1 MATILLVF
9 IYIFYIG
16 LGIPDS
22 LLGAAWPA
30 IYGDLSVP
38 ISYASLVSVII
49 SCGTV
54 LSSLFSAHVI
64 AKLGTPRVTVLST
77 SLTAIALLGFSFS
90 QNFLW
95 LCICAVPLGIGAGS
109 IDTALNNYV
118 VLHYNSMQVNFLHC
132 FYGVG
137 VTVSPYLMSLALSD
151 NMNWRGGYKTV
162 FFIQLTIA
170 ALSIISLPI
179 WKRVNQANPQEKPIQ
194 VLSLPQMLKRKKIW
208 ASCGVFLGISSLE
221 STCLIWGSTYL
232 SESVGMSADAAAALI
247 TFYFIGMTVGRLLS
261 GLLTIKYSDWQIIF
275 SGQAVIFV
283 AIIMLLMET
292 NTIITALGL
301 FLIGLGNGPIFPNIT
316 HLTPGLYS
324 KETSQSIIGIEMA
337 FSNLSIMLTP
347 ILFGV
352 VTTYTGIAIFP
363 KFLLIMF
370 LIMIGCTITLKVGDA
385 RSRAKRHLICHAAE
399 HE

>member
-1 MATILLVF
+1 MATILFGF

-16 LGIPDS
+16 LGVPDS

-30 IYGDLSVP
+30 IYSELSVP
-38 ISYASLVSVII
+38 VSYASFISSII

-54 LSSLFSAHVI
+54 FSSLFSTRVI

-77 SLTAIALLGFSFS
+77 SLTAIALLGFSCS
-90 QNFLW
+90 HNFLW
-95 LCICAVPLGIGAGS
+95 LCICGIPLGIGAGS

-118 VLHYNSMQVNFLHC
+118 ALHYTSMQINFLHC

-137 VTVSPYLMSLALSD
+137 VTISPYLMSLALSD
-151 NMNWRGGYKTV
+151 NMNWRGGYRTV

-170 ALSIISLPI
+170 ALSVIRLPI
-179 WKRVNQANPQEKPIQ
+179 WKKVKQALPQEEPIR
-194 VLSLPQMLKRKKIW
+194 VLSLSQMLRRRKIW

-232 SESVGMSADAAAALI
+232 SESVGMSADVAAALI

-283 AIIMLLMET
+283 AIILLLMQT
-292 NTIITALGL
+292 NAIITALGL
-301 FLIGLGNGPIFPNIT
+301 FLIGLGNGPVFPNIT

-352 VTTYTGIAIFP
+352 VTTYTGVAIFP

-385 RSRAKRHLICHAAE
+385 KSRTKRQNV
-399 HE
+399 

>member
-16 LGIPDS
+16 LGVPDS

-30 IYGDLSVP
+30 IYSELSVP
-38 ISYASLVSVII
+38 VSYASFISSII

-54 LSSLFSAHVI
+54 FSSLFSTRVI

-77 SLTAIALLGFSFS
+77 SLTAIALLGFSCS
-90 QNFLW
+90 HNFLW
-95 LCICAVPLGIGAGS
+95 LCICGIPLGIGAGS

-118 VLHYNSMQVNFLHC
+118 ALHYTSMQINFLHC

-137 VTVSPYLMSLALSD
+137 VTISPYLMSLALSD
-151 NMNWRGGYKTV
+151 NMNWRGGYRTV

-170 ALSIISLPI
+170 ALSVISLPI
-179 WKRVNQANPQEKPIQ
+179 WKKVKQALPQEEPIR
-194 VLSLPQMLKRKKIW
+194 VLSLSQMLRRRKIW

-221 STCLIWGSTYL
+221 STCLIWGNTYL
-232 SESVGMSADAAAALI
+232 SESVGMSADVAAALI

-283 AIIMLLMET
+283 AIILLLMQT
-292 NTIITALGL
+292 NAIITALGL
-301 FLIGLGNGPIFPNIT
+301 FLIGLGNGPVFPNIT

-352 VTTYTGIAIFP
+352 VTTYTGVAIFP

-385 RSRAKRHLICHAAE
+385 KSRTKRQNV
-399 HE
+399 

>member
-16 LGIPDS
+16 LGVPDS

-30 IYGDLSVP
+30 IYSELSVP
-38 ISYASLVSVII
+38 VSYASFISSII

-54 LSSLFSAHVI
+54 FSSLFSTRVI

-77 SLTAIALLGFSFS
+77 SLTAIALLGFSCS
-90 QNFLW
+90 HNFLW
-95 LCICAVPLGIGAGS
+95 LCICGIPLGIGAGS

-118 VLHYNSMQVNFLHC
+118 ALHYTSMQINFLHC

-137 VTVSPYLMSLALSD
+137 VTISPYLMSLALSD
-151 NMNWRGGYKTV
+151 NMNWRGGYRTV
-162 FFIQLTIA
+162 FFIQLNIA
-170 ALSIISLPI
+170 ALSVISLPI
-179 WKRVNQANPQEKPIQ
+179 WKKVKQALPQEEPIR
-194 VLSLPQMLKRKKIW
+194 VLSLSQMLRRRKIW

-232 SESVGMSADAAAALI
+232 SESVGMSADVAAALI

-283 AIIMLLMET
+283 AIILLLMQT
-292 NTIITALGL
+292 NAIITALGL
-301 FLIGLGNGPIFPNIT
+301 FLIGLGNGPVFPNIT

-352 VTTYTGIAIFP
+352 VTTYTGVAIFP

-385 RSRAKRHLICHAAE
+385 KSRTKRQNV
-399 HE
+399 

>member
-16 LGIPDS
+16 LGVPDS

-30 IYGDLSVP
+30 IYSELSVP
-38 ISYASLVSVII
+38 VSYASFISSII

-54 LSSLFSAHVI
+54 FSSLFSTRVI

-77 SLTAIALLGFSFS
+77 SLTAIALLGFSCS
-90 QNFLW
+90 HNFLW
-95 LCICAVPLGIGAGS
+95 LCICGIPLGIGAGS

-118 VLHYNSMQVNFLHC
+118 ALHYTSMQINFLHC

-151 NMNWRGGYKTV
+151 NMNWRGGYRTV

-170 ALSIISLPI
+170 ALSVISLPI
-179 WKRVNQANPQEKPIQ
+179 WKKVKQALPQEKPIR
-194 VLSLPQMLKRKKIW
+194 VLSLSQMLRRRKIW

-232 SESVGMSADAAAALI
+232 SESVGMSADVAAALI

-283 AIIMLLMET
+283 AIILLLMQT
-292 NTIITALGL
+292 NAIITALGL

-352 VTTYTGIAIFP
+352 VTTYTGVAIFP

-385 RSRAKRHLICHAAE
+385 KSRTKRQNV
-399 HE
+399 

>member
-16 LGIPDS
+16 LGVPDS

-30 IYGDLSVP
+30 IYSELSVP
-38 ISYASLVSVII
+38 VSYASFISSII

-54 LSSLFSAHVI
+54 FSSLFSTRVI

-77 SLTAIALLGFSFS
+77 SLTAIALLGFSCS
-90 QNFLW
+90 HNFLW
-95 LCICAVPLGIGAGS
+95 LCICGIPLGIGAGS

-118 VLHYNSMQVNFLHC
+118 ALHYTSMQINFLHC

-137 VTVSPYLMSLALSD
+137 VTISPYLMSLALSD
-151 NMNWRGGYKTV
+151 NMNWRGGYRTV

-170 ALSIISLPI
+170 ALSVISLPI
-179 WKRVNQANPQEKPIQ
+179 WKKVKQALPQEEPIR
-194 VLSLPQMLKRKKIW
+194 VLSLSQMLRRRKIW

-232 SESVGMSADAAAALI
+232 TESVGMSADVAAALI

-283 AIIMLLMET
+283 AIILLLMQT
-292 NTIITALGL
+292 NAIITALGL
-301 FLIGLGNGPIFPNIT
+301 FLIGLGNGPVFPNIT

-352 VTTYTGIAIFP
+352 VTTYTGVAIFP

-385 RSRAKRHLICHAAE
+385 KSRTKRQNV
-399 HE
+399 

>member
-16 LGIPDS
+16 LGVPDS

-30 IYGDLSVP
+30 IYSELSVP
-38 ISYASLVSVII
+38 VSYASFISSII

-54 LSSLFSAHVI
+54 FSSLFSTRVI

-77 SLTAIALLGFSFS
+77 SLTAIALLGFSCS
-90 QNFLW
+90 HNFLW
-95 LCICAVPLGIGAGS
+95 LCICGIPLGIGAGS

-118 VLHYNSMQVNFLHC
+118 ALHYTSMQINFLHC

-137 VTVSPYLMSLALSD
+137 VTISPYLMSLALSD
-151 NMNWRGGYKTV
+151 NMNWRGGYRTV

-170 ALSIISLPI
+170 ALSVISLPI
-179 WKRVNQANPQEKPIQ
+179 WKKVKQALPQEEPIR
-194 VLSLPQMLKRKKIW
+194 VLSLSQMLRRRKIW

-232 SESVGMSADAAAALI
+232 SESVGMSADVAAALI

-283 AIIMLLMET
+283 AIILLLMQT
-292 NTIITALGL
+292 NAIITALGL
-301 FLIGLGNGPIFPNIT
+301 FLIGLRNGPVFPNIT

-352 VTTYTGIAIFP
+352 VTTYTGVAIFP

-385 RSRAKRHLICHAAE
+385 KSRTKRQNV
-399 HE
+399 

>member
-16 LGIPDS
+16 LGVPDS

-30 IYGDLSVP
+30 IYSELSVP
-38 ISYASLVSVII
+38 VSYASFISSII

-54 LSSLFSAHVI
+54 FSSLFSTRVI

-77 SLTAIALLGFSFS
+77 SLTAIALLGFSCS
-90 QNFLW
+90 HNFLW
-95 LCICAVPLGIGAGS
+95 LCICGIPLGIGAGS

-118 VLHYNSMQVNFLHC
+118 ALHYTSMQINFLHC

-137 VTVSPYLMSLALSD
+137 VTISPYLMSLALSD
-151 NMNWRGGYKTV
+151 NMNWRGGYRTV

-170 ALSIISLPI
+170 ALSVISLPI
-179 WKRVNQANPQEKPIQ
+179 WKKVKQALPQEEPIR
-194 VLSLPQMLKRKKIW
+194 VLSLSQMLRRRKIW

-232 SESVGMSADAAAALI
+232 SESVGMSADVAAALI

-283 AIIMLLMET
+283 AIILLLMQT
-292 NTIITALGL
+292 NAIITALGL
-301 FLIGLGNGPIFPNIT
+301 FLIGLGNGPVFPNIT

-352 VTTYTGIAIFP
+352 VTTYTGVGIFP

-385 RSRAKRHLICHAAE
+385 KSRTKRQNV
-399 HE
+399 

>member
-16 LGIPDS
+16 LGVPDS

-30 IYGDLSVP
+30 IYSELSVP
-38 ISYASLVSVII
+38 VSYASFISSII

-54 LSSLFSAHVI
+54 FSSLFSTRVI

-77 SLTAIALLGFSFS
+77 SLTAIALLGFSCS
-90 QNFLW
+90 HNFLW
-95 LCICAVPLGIGAGS
+95 LCICGIPLGIGAGS

-118 VLHYNSMQVNFLHC
+118 ALHYTSMQINFLHC

-137 VTVSPYLMSLALSD
+137 VTISPYLMSLALSD
-151 NMNWRGGYKTV
+151 NMNWRGGYRTV

-170 ALSIISLPI
+170 ALSVISLPI
-179 WKRVNQANPQEKPIQ
+179 WKKVKQALPQEEPIR
-194 VLSLPQMLKRKKIW
+194 VLSLSQMLRRRKIW

-232 SESVGMSADAAAALI
+232 SESVGMSADVAAALI

-283 AIIMLLMET
+283 AIILLLMQT
-292 NTIITALGL
+292 NAIITALGL
-301 FLIGLGNGPIFPNIT
+301 FLIGLGNGPVFPNIT

-352 VTTYTGIAIFP
+352 VTTYTGVAIFP

-385 RSRAKRHLICHAAE
+385 KSRTKRPNV
-399 HE
+399 

>member
-16 LGIPDS
+16 LGVPDS

-30 IYGDLSVP
+30 IYSELSVP
-38 ISYASLVSVII
+38 VSYASFISSII

-54 LSSLFSAHVI
+54 FSSLFSTRDI

-77 SLTAIALLGFSFS
+77 SLTAIALLGFSCS
-90 QNFLW
+90 HNFLW
-95 LCICAVPLGIGAGS
+95 LCICGIPLGIGAGS

-118 VLHYNSMQVNFLHC
+118 ALHYTSMQINFLHC

-137 VTVSPYLMSLALSD
+137 VTISPYLMSLALSD
-151 NMNWRGGYKTV
+151 NMNWRGGYRTV

-170 ALSIISLPI
+170 ALSVISLPI
-179 WKRVNQANPQEKPIQ
+179 WKKVKQALPQEEPIR
-194 VLSLPQMLKRKKIW
+194 VLSLSQMLRRRKIW

-232 SESVGMSADAAAALI
+232 SESVGMSADVAAALI

-283 AIIMLLMET
+283 AIILLLMQT
-292 NTIITALGL
+292 NAIITALGL
-301 FLIGLGNGPIFPNIT
+301 FLIGLGNGPVFPNIT

-352 VTTYTGIAIFP
+352 VTTYTGVAIFP

-385 RSRAKRHLICHAAE
+385 KSRTKRQNV
-399 HE
+399 

>member
-16 LGIPDS
+16 LGVPDS

-30 IYGDLSVP
+30 IYSELSVP
-38 ISYASLVSVII
+38 VSYASFISSII

-54 LSSLFSAHVI
+54 FSSLFSTRVI

-77 SLTAIALLGFSFS
+77 SLTAIALLGFSCS
-90 QNFLW
+90 HNFLW
-95 LCICAVPLGIGAGS
+95 LCICGIPLGIGAGS

-118 VLHYNSMQVNFLHC
+118 ALHYTSMQINFLHC

-151 NMNWRGGYKTV
+151 NMNWRGGYRTV
-162 FFIQLTIA
+162 FFIQLTLA
-170 ALSIISLPI
+170 ALSVISLPI
-179 WKRVNQANPQEKPIQ
+179 WKKVKQALPQEEPIR
-194 VLSLPQMLKRKKIW
+194 VLSLSQMLRRRKIW

-232 SESVGMSADAAAALI
+232 SESVGMSADVAAALI

-283 AIIMLLMET
+283 AIILLLMQT
-292 NTIITALGL
+292 NAIITALGL

-352 VTTYTGIAIFP
+352 VTTYTGVAIFP

-385 RSRAKRHLICHAAE
+385 KSRTKRQNV
-399 HE
+399 

>member
-16 LGIPDS
+16 LGVPDS

-30 IYGDLSVP
+30 IYSELSVP
-38 ISYASLVSVII
+38 VSYASFISSII

-54 LSSLFSAHVI
+54 FSSLFSTRVI

-77 SLTAIALLGFSFS
+77 SLTAIALLGFSCS
-90 QNFLW
+90 HNFLW
-95 LCICAVPLGIGAGS
+95 LCICGIPLGIGAGS

-118 VLHYNSMQVNFLHC
+118 ALHYTSMQINFLHC

-151 NMNWRGGYKTV
+151 NMNWRGGYRTV

-170 ALSIISLPI
+170 ALSVISLPI
-179 WKRVNQANPQEKPIQ
+179 WKKVKQALPQEEPIR
-194 VLSLPQMLKRKKIW
+194 VLSLSQMLRRRKIW

-232 SESVGMSADAAAALI
+232 SESVGMSADVAAALI

-283 AIIMLLMET
+283 AIILLLMQT
-292 NTIITALGL
+292 NAIITALGL

-352 VTTYTGIAIFP
+352 VTTYTGVAIFP

-370 LIMIGCTITLKVGDA
+370 LIMIGCTMTLKVGDA
-385 RSRAKRHLICHAAE
+385 KSRTKRQNV
-399 HE
+399 

>member
-16 LGIPDS
+16 LGVPDS

-30 IYGDLSVP
+30 IYSELSVP
-38 ISYASLVSVII
+38 VSYASFISSII

-54 LSSLFSAHVI
+54 FSSLFSTRVI

-77 SLTAIALLGFSFS
+77 SLTAIALLGFSCS
-90 QNFLW
+90 YNFLW
-95 LCICAVPLGIGAGS
+95 LCICGIPLGIGTGS

-118 VLHYNSMQVNFLHC
+118 ALHYTSMQINFLHC

-137 VTVSPYLMSLALSD
+137 VTISPYLMSLALSD
-151 NMNWRGGYKTV
+151 NMNWRGGYRTV

-170 ALSIISLPI
+170 ALSVISLPI
-179 WKRVNQANPQEKPIQ
+179 WKKVKQALPQEEPIR
-194 VLSLPQMLKRKKIW
+194 VLSLSQMLRRRKIW

-232 SESVGMSADAAAALI
+232 SESVGMSADVAAALI

-283 AIIMLLMET
+283 AIILLLMQT
-292 NTIITALGL
+292 NAIITALGL
-301 FLIGLGNGPIFPNIT
+301 FLIGLGNGPVFPNIT

-352 VTTYTGIAIFP
+352 VTTYTGVAIFP

-385 RSRAKRHLICHAAE
+385 KSRTKRQNV
-399 HE
+399 

>member
-16 LGIPDS
+16 LGVPDS

-30 IYGDLSVP
+30 IYSELSVP
-38 ISYASLVSVII
+38 VSYASFISSII

-54 LSSLFSAHVI
+54 FSSLFSTRVI
-64 AKLGTPRVTVLST
+64 TKLGTPRVTVLST
-77 SLTAIALLGFSFS
+77 SLTAIALLGFSCS
-90 QNFLW
+90 HNFLW
-95 LCICAVPLGIGAGS
+95 LCICGIPLGIGAGS

-118 VLHYNSMQVNFLHC
+118 ALHYTSMQINFLHC

-137 VTVSPYLMSLALSD
+137 VTISPYLMSLALSD
-151 NMNWRGGYKTV
+151 NMNWRGGYRTV

-170 ALSIISLPI
+170 ALSVISLPI
-179 WKRVNQANPQEKPIQ
+179 WKKVKQALPQEEPIR
-194 VLSLPQMLKRKKIW
+194 VLSLSQMLRRRKIW

-232 SESVGMSADAAAALI
+232 SESVGMSADVAAALI

-283 AIIMLLMET
+283 AIILLLMQT
-292 NTIITALGL
+292 NAIITALGL
-301 FLIGLGNGPIFPNIT
+301 FLIGLGNGPVFPNIT

-352 VTTYTGIAIFP
+352 VTTYTGVAIFP

-385 RSRAKRHLICHAAE
+385 KSRTKRQNV
-399 HE
+399 

>member
-16 LGIPDS
+16 LGVPDS

-30 IYGDLSVP
+30 IYSELSVP
-38 ISYASLVSVII
+38 VSYASFISSII

-54 LSSLFSAHVI
+54 FSSLFSTRVI

-77 SLTAIALLGFSFS
+77 SLTAIALLGFSCS
-90 QNFLW
+90 HNFLW
-95 LCICAVPLGIGAGS
+95 LCICGIPLGIGAGS

-118 VLHYNSMQVNFLHC
+118 ALHYTSMQINFLHC

-137 VTVSPYLMSLALSD
+137 VTISPYLMSLALSD
-151 NMNWRGGYKTV
+151 NMNWRGGYRTV

-170 ALSIISLPI
+170 ALSVISLPI
-179 WKRVNQANPQEKPIQ
+179 WKKVKQALPQEEPIR
-194 VLSLPQMLKRKKIW
+194 VLSLSQMLRRRKIW

-232 SESVGMSADAAAALI
+232 SESVGISADVAAALI

-283 AIIMLLMET
+283 AIILLLMQT
-292 NTIITALGL
+292 NAIITALGL

-352 VTTYTGIAIFP
+352 VTTYTGVAIFP

-385 RSRAKRHLICHAAE
+385 KSRTKRQNV
-399 HE
+399 

>member
-16 LGIPDS
+16 LGVPDS

-30 IYGDLSVP
+30 IYSELSVP
-38 ISYASLVSVII
+38 VSYASFISSII

-54 LSSLFSAHVI
+54 FSSLFSTRVI

-77 SLTAIALLGFSFS
+77 SLTAIALLGFSCS
-90 QNFLW
+90 HNFLW
-95 LCICAVPLGIGAGS
+95 LCICGIPLGIGAGS

-118 VLHYNSMQVNFLHC
+118 ALHYTSMQINFLHC

-151 NMNWRGGYKTV
+151 NMNWRGGYRTV

-170 ALSIISLPI
+170 ALSVISLPI
-179 WKRVNQANPQEKPIQ
+179 WKKVKQALPQEEPIR
-194 VLSLPQMLKRKKIW
+194 VLSLSQMLRRRKIW

-232 SESVGMSADAAAALI
+232 SESVGMSADVAAALI

-283 AIIMLLMET
+283 AIILLLMQT
-292 NTIITALGL
+292 NAIITALGL

-352 VTTYTGIAIFP
+352 VTTYTGVAIFP

-370 LIMIGCTITLKVGDA
+370 LIMIGCTITLKVGDTK
-385 RSRAKRHLICHAAE
+385 SRTKRQNV
-399 HE
+399 

>member
-16 LGIPDS
+16 LGVPDS

-30 IYGDLSVP
+30 IYSELSVP
-38 ISYASLVSVII
+38 VSYASFISSII

-54 LSSLFSAHVI
+54 FSSLFSTRVI

-77 SLTAIALLGFSFS
+77 SLTAIALLGFSCS
-90 QNFLW
+90 HNFLW
-95 LCICAVPLGIGAGS
+95 LCICGIPLGIGAGS

-118 VLHYNSMQVNFLHC
+118 ALHYTSMQINFLHC

-137 VTVSPYLMSLALSD
+137 VTISPYLMSLALSD
-151 NMNWRGGYKTV
+151 NMNWRGGYRTV

-170 ALSIISLPI
+170 ALSVISLPI
-179 WKRVNQANPQEKPIQ
+179 WKKVKQALPQEEPIR
-194 VLSLPQMLKRKKIW
+194 VLSLSQMLRRRKIW

-232 SESVGMSADAAAALI
+232 SESVGMSADVAAALI

-283 AIIMLLMET
+283 AIILLLMQT
-292 NTIITALGL
+292 NAIITALGL

-352 VTTYTGIAIFP
+352 VITYTGVAIFP

-385 RSRAKRHLICHAAE
+385 KSRTKRQNV
-399 HE
+399 

>member
-16 LGIPDS
+16 LGVPDS

-30 IYGDLSVP
+30 IYSELSVP
-38 ISYASLVSVII
+38 VSYASFISSII

-54 LSSLFSAHVI
+54 FSSLFSTRVI

-77 SLTAIALLGFSFS
+77 SLTAIALLGFSCS
-90 QNFLW
+90 HNFLW
-95 LCICAVPLGIGAGS
+95 LCICGIPLGIGAGS
-109 IDTALNNYV
+109 IDTELNNYV
-118 VLHYNSMQVNFLHC
+118 ALHYTSMQINFLHC

-137 VTVSPYLMSLALSD
+137 VTISPYLMSLALSD
-151 NMNWRGGYKTV
+151 NMNWRGGYRTV

-170 ALSIISLPI
+170 ALSVISLPI
-179 WKRVNQANPQEKPIQ
+179 WKKVKQALPQEEPIR
-194 VLSLPQMLKRKKIW
+194 VLSLSQMLRRRKIW

-232 SESVGMSADAAAALI
+232 SESVGMSADVAAALI

-283 AIIMLLMET
+283 AIILLLMQT
-292 NTIITALGL
+292 NAIITALGL
-301 FLIGLGNGPIFPNIT
+301 FLIGLGNGPVFPNIT

-352 VTTYTGIAIFP
+352 VTTYTGVAIFP

-385 RSRAKRHLICHAAE
+385 KSRTKRQNV
-399 HE
+399 

>member
-16 LGIPDS
+16 LGVPDS

-30 IYGDLSVP
+30 IYSELSVP
-38 ISYASLVSVII
+38 VSYASFISSII

-54 LSSLFSAHVI
+54 FSSLFSTRVI

-77 SLTAIALLGFSFS
+77 SLTAIALLGFSCS
-90 QNFLW
+90 HNFLW
-95 LCICAVPLGIGAGS
+95 LCICGIPLGIGAGS

-118 VLHYNSMQVNFLHC
+118 ALHYTSMQINFLHC

-151 NMNWRGGYKTV
+151 NMNWRGGYRTV

-170 ALSIISLPI
+170 ALSVISLPI
-179 WKRVNQANPQEKPIQ
+179 WKKVKQALPQEEPIR
-194 VLSLPQMLKRKKIW
+194 VLSLSQMLRRRKIW

-232 SESVGMSADAAAALI
+232 SESVGMSADVAAALI

-283 AIIMLLMET
+283 AIILLLMQT
-292 NTIITALGL
+292 NAIITALGL
-301 FLIGLGNGPIFPNIT
+301 FLIGLGNGPVFPNIT

-352 VTTYTGIAIFP
+352 VTTYTGVAIFP

-385 RSRAKRHLICHAAE
+385 KSRTKRQNV
-399 HE
+399 

>member
-16 LGIPDS
+16 LGVPDS

-30 IYGDLSVP
+30 IYSELSVP
-38 ISYASLVSVII
+38 VSYASFISSII

-54 LSSLFSAHVI
+54 FSSLFSTRVI

-77 SLTAIALLGFSFS
+77 SLTAIALLGFSCS
-90 QNFLW
+90 RNFLW
-95 LCICAVPLGIGAGS
+95 LCICGIPLGIGAGS

-118 VLHYNSMQVNFLHC
+118 ALHYTSMQINFLHC

-151 NMNWRGGYKTV
+151 NMNWRGGYRTV

-170 ALSIISLPI
+170 ALSVISLPI
-179 WKRVNQANPQEKPIQ
+179 WKKVKQALPQEEPIR
-194 VLSLPQMLKRKKIW
+194 VLSLSQMLRRRKIW

-232 SESVGMSADAAAALI
+232 SESVGMSADVAAALI

-283 AIIMLLMET
+283 AIILLLMQT
-292 NTIITALGL
+292 NAIITALGL

-352 VTTYTGIAIFP
+352 VTTYTGVAIFP

-385 RSRAKRHLICHAAE
+385 KSRTKRQNV
-399 HE
+399 

>member
-16 LGIPDS
+16 LGVPDS

-30 IYGDLSVP
+30 IYSELSVTV
-38 ISYASLVSVII
+38 SYASFISSII

-54 LSSLFSAHVI
+54 FSSLFSTRVI

-77 SLTAIALLGFSFS
+77 SLTAIALLGFSCS
-90 QNFLW
+90 HNFLW
-95 LCICAVPLGIGAGS
+95 LCICGIPLGIGAGS

-118 VLHYNSMQVNFLHC
+118 ALHYTSMQINFLHC

-137 VTVSPYLMSLALSD
+137 VTISPYLMSLALSD
-151 NMNWRGGYKTV
+151 NMNWRGGYRTV

-170 ALSIISLPI
+170 ALSVISLPI
-179 WKRVNQANPQEKPIQ
+179 WKKVKQALPQEEPIR
-194 VLSLPQMLKRKKIW
+194 VLSLSQMLRRRKIW

-232 SESVGMSADAAAALI
+232 SESVGMSADVAAALI

-283 AIIMLLMET
+283 AIILLLMQT
-292 NTIITALGL
+292 NAIITALGL
-301 FLIGLGNGPIFPNIT
+301 FLIGLGNGPVFPNIT

-352 VTTYTGIAIFP
+352 VTTYTGVAIFP

-385 RSRAKRHLICHAAE
+385 KSRTKRQNV
-399 HE
+399 

>member
-16 LGIPDS
+16 LGVPDS

-30 IYGDLSVP
+30 IYSELSVP
-38 ISYASLVSVII
+38 VSYASFISSII

-54 LSSLFSAHVI
+54 FSSLFSTRVI

-77 SLTAIALLGFSFS
+77 SLTAIALLGFSCS
-90 QNFLW
+90 HNFLW
-95 LCICAVPLGIGAGS
+95 LCICGIPLGIGAGS

-118 VLHYNSMQVNFLHC
+118 ALHYTSMQINFLHC

-137 VTVSPYLMSLALSD
+137 VTISPYLMSLALSD
-151 NMNWRGGYKTV
+151 NMNWRGGYRTV

-170 ALSIISLPI
+170 ALSVISLPI
-179 WKRVNQANPQEKPIQ
+179 WKKVKQALPQEEPIR
-194 VLSLPQMLKRKKIW
+194 VLSLSQMLRRRKIW
-208 ASCGVFLGISSLE
+208 ASCGVFLGISYLE

-232 SESVGMSADAAAALI
+232 SESVGMSADVAAALI

-283 AIIMLLMET
+283 AIILLLMQT
-292 NTIITALGL
+292 NAIITALGL
-301 FLIGLGNGPIFPNIT
+301 FLIGLGNGPVFPNIT

-352 VTTYTGIAIFP
+352 VTTYTGVAIFP

-385 RSRAKRHLICHAAE
+385 KSRTKRQNV
-399 HE
+399 

>member
-16 LGIPDS
+16 LGVPDS

-30 IYGDLSVP
+30 IYSELSVP
-38 ISYASLVSVII
+38 VSYASFISSII

-54 LSSLFSAHVI
+54 FSSLFSTRVI

-77 SLTAIALLGFSFS
+77 SLTAIALLGFSCS
-90 QNFLW
+90 HNFLW
-95 LCICAVPLGIGAGS
+95 LCICGIPLGIGAGS

-118 VLHYNSMQVNFLHC
+118 ALHYTSMQINFLHC

-137 VTVSPYLMSLALSD
+137 VTISPYLMSLALSD
-151 NMNWRGGYKTV
+151 NMNWRGGYRTV

-170 ALSIISLPI
+170 ALSVISLPI
-179 WKRVNQANPQEKPIQ
+179 WKKVKQALPQEEPIR
-194 VLSLPQMLKRKKIW
+194 VLSLSQMLRRRKIW
-208 ASCGVFLGISSLE
+208 GISSLE

-232 SESVGMSADAAAALI
+232 SESVGMSADVAAALI

-283 AIIMLLMET
+283 AIILLLMQT
-292 NTIITALGL
+292 NAIITALGL
-301 FLIGLGNGPIFPNIT
+301 FLIGLGNGPVFPNIT

-352 VTTYTGIAIFP
+352 VTTYTGVAIFP

-385 RSRAKRHLICHAAE
+385 KSRTKRQNV
-399 HE
+399 

>member
-16 LGIPDS
+16 LGVPDS

-30 IYGDLSVP
+30 IYSELSVP
-38 ISYASLVSVII
+38 VSYASFISSII

-54 LSSLFSAHVI
+54 FSSLFSTRVI

-77 SLTAIALLGFSFS
+77 SLTAIALLGFSCS
-90 QNFLW
+90 HNFLW
-95 LCICAVPLGIGAGS
+95 LCICGIPLGIGAGS

-118 VLHYNSMQVNFLHC
+118 ALHYTSMQINFLHC

-151 NMNWRGGYKTV
+151 NMNWRGGYRTV

-170 ALSIISLPI
+170 ALSVISLPI
-179 WKRVNQANPQEKPIQ
+179 WKKVKQALPQEEPIR
-194 VLSLPQMLKRKKIW
+194 VLSLSQMLRRRKIW

-232 SESVGMSADAAAALI
+232 SEIVGMSADVAAALI

-283 AIIMLLMET
+283 AIILLLMQT
-292 NTIITALGL
+292 NAIITALGL

-352 VTTYTGIAIFP
+352 VTTYTGVAIFP

-385 RSRAKRHLICHAAE
+385 KSRTKRQNV
-399 HE
+399 

>member
-16 LGIPDS
+16 LGVPDS

-30 IYGDLSVP
+30 IYSELSVP
-38 ISYASLVSVII
+38 VSYASFISSII

-54 LSSLFSAHVI
+54 FSSLFSTRVI

-90 QNFLW
+90 HNFLW
-95 LCICAVPLGIGAGS
+95 LCICGIPLGIGAGS

-118 VLHYNSMQVNFLHC
+118 ALHYTSMQINFLHC

-137 VTVSPYLMSLALSD
+137 VTISPYLMSLALSD
-151 NMNWRGGYKTV
+151 NMNWRGGYRTV

-170 ALSIISLPI
+170 ALSVISLPI
-179 WKRVNQANPQEKPIQ
+179 WKKVKQALPQEEPIR
-194 VLSLPQMLKRKKIW
+194 VLSLSQMLRRRKIW

-232 SESVGMSADAAAALI
+232 SESVGMSADVAAALI

-283 AIIMLLMET
+283 AIILLLMQT
-292 NTIITALGL
+292 NAIITALGL
-301 FLIGLGNGPIFPNIT
+301 FLIGLGNGPVFPNIT

-352 VTTYTGIAIFP
+352 VTTYTGVAIFP

-385 RSRAKRHLICHAAE
+385 KSRTKRQNV
-399 HE
+399 

>member
-16 LGIPDS
+16 LGVPDS

-30 IYGDLSVP
+30 IYSELSVP
-38 ISYASLVSVII
+38 VSYASFISSII

-54 LSSLFSAHVI
+54 FSSLFSTRVI

-77 SLTAIALLGFSFS
+77 SLTAIALLGFSCS
-90 QNFLW
+90 HNFLW
-95 LCICAVPLGIGAGS
+95 LCICGIPLGIGAGS

-118 VLHYNSMQVNFLHC
+118 ALHYTSMQINFLHC

-137 VTVSPYLMSLALSD
+137 VTISPYLMSLALSD
-151 NMNWRGGYKTV
+151 NMNWRGGYRTV

-170 ALSIISLPI
+170 ALSVISLPI
-179 WKRVNQANPQEKPIQ
+179 WKKVKQALPQEEPIR
-194 VLSLPQMLKRKKIW
+194 VLSLSQMLRRRKIW

-232 SESVGMSADAAAALI
+232 SESVGMSADVAAALI
-247 TFYFIGMTVGRLLS
+247 TFYFIGMTIGRLLS

-283 AIIMLLMET
+283 AIILLLMQT
-292 NTIITALGL
+292 NAIITALGL
-301 FLIGLGNGPIFPNIT
+301 FLIGLGNGPVFPNIT

-352 VTTYTGIAIFP
+352 VTTYTGVAIFP

-385 RSRAKRHLICHAAE
+385 KSRTKRQNV
-399 HE
+399 

>member
-16 LGIPDS
+16 LGVPDS

-30 IYGDLSVP
+30 IYSELSVP
-38 ISYASLVSVII
+38 VSYASFISSII

-54 LSSLFSAHVI
+54 FSSLFSTRVI

-77 SLTAIALLGFSFS
+77 SLTAIALLGFSCS
-90 QNFLW
+90 HNFLW
-95 LCICAVPLGIGAGS
+95 LCICGIPLGIGAGS

-118 VLHYNSMQVNFLHC
+118 ALHYTSMQINFLHC

-151 NMNWRGGYKTV
+151 NMNWRGGYRTV

-170 ALSIISLPI
+170 ALSVISLPI
-179 WKRVNQANPQEKPIQ
+179 WKKVKQALPQEEPIR
-194 VLSLPQMLKRKKIW
+194 VLSLSQMLRRRKIW

-232 SESVGMSADAAAALI
+232 SESVGMSADVAAALI

-283 AIIMLLMET
+283 AIILLLMQT
-292 NTIITALGL
+292 NAIITALGL
-301 FLIGLGNGPIFPNIT
+301 FLIGLGNGPVFPNIT

-337 FSNLSIMLTP
+337 FSNLSIILTP

-352 VTTYTGIAIFP
+352 VTTYTGVAIFP

-385 RSRAKRHLICHAAE
+385 KSRTKRQNV
-399 HE
+399 

>member
-16 LGIPDS
+16 LGVPDS

-30 IYGDLSVP
+30 IYSELSVP
-38 ISYASLVSVII
+38 VSYASFISSII

-54 LSSLFSAHVI
+54 FSSLFSTRVI

-77 SLTAIALLGFSFS
+77 SLTAIALLGFSCS
-90 QNFLW
+90 HNFLW
-95 LCICAVPLGIGAGS
+95 LCICGIPLGIGAGS

-118 VLHYNSMQVNFLHC
+118 ALHYTSMQINFLHC

-137 VTVSPYLMSLALSD
+137 VTISPYLMSLALSD
-151 NMNWRGGYKTV
+151 NMNWRGGYRTV

-170 ALSIISLPI
+170 ALSVISLPI
-179 WKRVNQANPQEKPIQ
+179 WKKVKQALPQEEPIR
-194 VLSLPQMLKRKKIW
+194 VLSLSQMLRRRKIW

-232 SESVGMSADAAAALI
+232 SESVGMSADVAAALI

-283 AIIMLLMET
+283 AIILLLMQT
-292 NTIITALGL
+292 NAIITALGL
-301 FLIGLGNGPIFPNIT
+301 FLIGLGNGPVFPNIT

-352 VTTYTGIAIFP
+352 VTTYTGVAIFP

-370 LIMIGCTITLKVGDA
+370 LIMIGCTITLKVAMPKVVQKG
-385 RSRAKRHLICHAAE
+385 KMYKLL
-399 HE
+399 